1 MIKIEHIEILNFRS
15 IVSESIKFGCKEYNV
30 IVGANNSGKSNIL
43 RALEL
48 FFNGTID
55 RKKYSFELDFPK
67 ATSILAKQT
76 TQISI
81 EFSYDPNKEKKID
94 LALTDIEKN
103 TKQKRLS
110 NNRLLLRLRLN
121 KSGEPQW
128 NFIGRAGN
136 LNIKQELI
144 DKIVDVVL
152 NSVRFKYIPIGR
164 DILHTIQREISEEL
178 VRTIFSGWSGSSV
191 KYRQKINT
199 SLSNLIDDLKPQ
211 LSASSQSITNSLQQ
225 VFSEIKELE
234 LKLPFDSVESMLTFL
249 IPDLTDHYKTSL
261 DSKGAGIQTSSLLFF
276 LKYLADNHPQRHNA
290 VTTFIWAIEE
300 PESFLHPLKQ
310 RGVSQILK
318 EFSREVQT
326 FISTHSGNF
335 VNQEQETQLLVVEKD
350 SSAPYS
356 TIIKSNK
363 YDDARESLGV
373 SLIDSMF
380 LKKTNIILE
389 GPSDEILFQG
399 SLLKLHEGKKINLN
413 PEDVKFFTGNN
424 CNSACLLF
432 EAYYPLTK
440 TGEVRN
446 ILIIDGDDA
455 GKKA

>member
-1 MIKIEHIEILNFRS
+1 M
-15 IVSESIKFGCKEYNV
+15 
-30 IVGANNSGKSNIL
+30 
-43 RALEL
+43 
-48 FFNGTID
+48 
-55 RKKYSFELDFPK
+55 
-67 ATSILAKQT
+67 
-76 TQISI
+76 
-81 EFSYDPNKEKKID
+81 
-94 LALTDIEKN
+94 
-103 TKQKRLS
+103 
-110 NNRLLLRLRLN
+110 RLN

-178 VRTIFSGWSGSSV
+178 VRTIFSGWSGNSV

-455 GKKA
+455 GKKALNGLQNRMKNNGINLKANHDYFILPAFTESLISENLKQKIITERPSQINYSENTNKDIIHFELREGGKIKAATRIIELSKIEDLDEFRKIIEMIQ